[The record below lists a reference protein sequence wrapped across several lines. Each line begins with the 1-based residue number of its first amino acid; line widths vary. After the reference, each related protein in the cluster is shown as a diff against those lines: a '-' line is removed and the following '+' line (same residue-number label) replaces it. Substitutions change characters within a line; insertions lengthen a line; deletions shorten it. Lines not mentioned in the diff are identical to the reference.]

1 MKQGLQMGQHIFL
14 DLIFFSWALNFWM
27 WRCCEKQNSEWM
39 KWEAGQRRSMF
50 IQTQSTPNPDS
61 LMFQPG
67 RPVME
72 IGSSDFPSA
81 RSAMQSPLAKALF
94 SVDGTCNLS
103 SSHLGEVHFIFFF
116 FFSSIV
122 LLLVANQLQASLRKI
137 GVQSRPMHQK
147 APIKSLLGG

>member
-1 MKQGLQMGQHIFL
+1 
-14 DLIFFSWALNFWM
+14 
-27 WRCCEKQNSEWM
+27 M

-72 IGSSDFPSA
+72 IGSSDFPTA

-94 SVDGTCNLS
+94 SVAGMCNLS
-103 SSHLGEVHFIFFF
+103 SSHLGEVHFFFFF

-122 LLLVANQLQASLRKI
+122 LLLVANRLQASPRKI
-137 GVQSRPMHQK
+137 GVQSRPMRQK